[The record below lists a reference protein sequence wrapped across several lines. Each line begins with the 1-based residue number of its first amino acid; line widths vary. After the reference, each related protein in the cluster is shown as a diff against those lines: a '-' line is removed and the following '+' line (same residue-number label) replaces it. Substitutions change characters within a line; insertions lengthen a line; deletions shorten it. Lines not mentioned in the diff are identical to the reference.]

1 MNLLDNFINE
11 CDIALKT
18 LSFKKSGTGR
28 SYPVNETSSCLSKE
42 EKNLSAQL
50 MRVNLAGEVA
60 AQALYRGQAMV
71 FNKYIPIVAS
81 CTSISVY
88 CSQWRNK
95 HRSRKPKLDEG
106 SRSST

>member
-1 MNLLDNFINE
+1 MNLLDNFIKE

-28 SYPVNETSSCLSKE
+28 SYPANKSPSSLSKE

-71 FNKYIPIVAS
+71 CKDAEVKNHLVQAGEEETAHLIW
-81 CTSISVY
+81 C
-88 CSQWRNK
+88 
-95 HRSRKPKLDEG
+95 
-106 SRSST
+106 